1 MNEQALRELYER
13 TAKHEEQMNT
23 NQAKYE
29 SALKRLRA
37 DMAQR
42 DAEMARRDADR
53 GEEMAKRNKH
63 DRLWLIG
70 LWFAI
75 IVVIGTLVRLP
86 I

>member
-29 SALKRLRA
+29 SALERLRA
-37 DMAQR
+37 DMAQ
-42 DAEMARRDADR
+42 RDADR
-53 GEEMAKRNKH
+53 GEEMAKRDKY

-75 IVVIGTLVRLP
+75 IVVMGILVRLP

>member
-29 SALKRLRA
+29 SALERLRA

-53 GEEMAKRNKH
+53 DAEKAKPDKY

-75 IVVIGTLVRLP
+75 IVVMGILVRLP